1 MTDRLSGSTPNL
13 EDVIREAID
22 SYSLR
27 VHTALPGVIKEWD
40 PDTQTASV
48 LPAVQTAVR
57 DLKGRHIFET
67 LPLIYDVPVMFPRTL
82 AGYMTFPIQVGDTGL
97 LIFPELDPA
106 QWLCSDPNAPPKSA
120 GDQRRHDLSGAVF
133 IPGLYQY
140 ANKITDFDSDN
151 VVLSSTS
158 LVKVGGAS
166 ATDPVVLMSKLE
178 AQLSILVAGIN
189 AAAVVANDGGA
200 AFKTNLLAYLDA
212 NGFNASGATGA
223 EKVVAE

>member
-106 QWLCSDPNAPPKSA
+106 QWRSSDPSAAPRSA
-120 GDQRRHDLSGAVF
+120 GDQRRHGLSGAVF
-133 IPGLYQY
+133 IPGLYQGAY
-140 ANKITDFDSDN
+140 RITDFDPDN
-151 VVLSSTS
+151 VVLASETFVKLGDATATQYPS
-158 LVKVGGAS
+158 LADLVD
-166 ATDPVVLMSKLE
+166 T
-178 AQLSILVAGIN
+178 QLTALKTAISG
-189 AAAVVANDGGA
+189 AAVVANDGGA
-200 AFKTNLLAYLDA
+200 AFKANLLAAL
-212 NGFNASGATGA
+212 ASWPASTAAT
-223 EKVVAE
+223 KVKIK